1 MCLTILVSEK
11 HELVSEKSGKSQ
23 GILFHQSAGNPEL
36 TCTAR
41 VESPSFQDNTPDA
54 SDTNTVH
61 QTSSTDGDT
70 LETNVEQSSSVTAVE
85 KQVTFP
91 DIVESPSFQDNTP
104 DASDTNTVHQISS
117 TDGDTLETNVEQSSP
132 VTAVEDQL
140 TCTARVESPSFQDN
154 TPDASDT
161 NTVHQTSSTEGDT
174 LETNVEQSS
183 PVTAVEDQ
191 LTCTARVES
200 PSFQDNTPDA
210 SDTNT
215 VHQTSSTDGDTL
227 ETNVEQSSPVTA
239 DEDQLTCTARVESP
253 SFQDNTPDASDTN
266 TVHQTSS
273 TDGDT
278 LETNVEQSSP
288 VTAVEDQLTC
298 TARVES
304 PSFQD
309 NTPDASDTNTVHQTS
324 STEGDTLETNVEQ
337 SSPVTAVE
345 DQVTFPDIV
354 ESLFWEDNA
363 DPCTDDRVD
372 SSSCDDGFET
382 DDFPM
387 LQQLKEDQVLGED
400 HTVVAKSA
408 ASVSVQRKRKASD
421 SGDELSSVKKKYARL
436 KEKYEKLLE
445 ANREPAV
452 TYTSKDVPAVPEQVQ
467 VTCKELPV
475 EPHSSSEE
483 SAYMEAKINEVQKKR
498 IYDKLLACYYCGNV
512 YKHRITEHLQ
522 LVHPNE
528 MDVAKAVGT
537 SDEKKRDNIFLR
549 LKNLGNFKY
558 NLSVLEKKGNDIIV
572 ARRPNKGP
580 IVAKNYLPCV
590 SCYGFY
596 LGKDLWRHEKN
607 CQLKVGQVGK
617 SASVQAESRV
627 LLRSS
632 VSSDPG
638 TGDGLKLLDRLNTRS
653 DSIKCEIVND
663 TLVIK
668 FGTVLLEKLGDRRK
682 NDISQRIRQ
691 LTRLKMQIN
700 TTKNDKTEQLF
711 DLISGNGFDT
721 VVEGVRNLC
730 GTYENEEKVVRM
742 KKPGLALRLGHNL
755 IKAAEIKCGMALR
768 MDDEAS
774 CNQAETFCK
783 LYRREWNDKISSV
796 ALSTL
801 KTNKFNKG
809 QVIPLTDDLV
819 KLKNHLSSR
828 MSALAEKLQSS
839 PAYKVWRELAEV
851 TMVKILL
858 LNKRRGAEA
867 SKLLISAYQSRPN
880 WEETTNKE
888 ILGSLS
894 PLEKKMFSR
903 MDMVHTQGKQDKKV
917 ATLLN
922 RDMVDAINLLIATRA
937 ACGILDTNKYVFANQ
952 LDGHLSTWT
961 SLRDQAVQAQCSKP
975 ELINCNSLRKNIAT
989 VCQLMDL
996 NDGEVQWVSSHL
1008 GHTVKTHKDFY
1019 RLQEAAIEIGKVSKL
1034 LIAAESGKL
1043 SKYKGKSLAALQ
1055 FDDDDESD
1063 NDEDD
1068 DDEEATKDD
1077 SIDDALAGDINAIDS
1092 SNDEPPEKPPYQ
1104 RPQRKRRVKAARK
1117 EICSRARESSV
1128 EELPVARLC
1137 QKRQRIHHVM
1147 PAQKESSSRDS
1158 HADMDSD
1165 DSLHDPTYTLEK
1177 GSEESSGEELKMRK
1191 RRWSEEENIIF
1202 KQCFKN
1208 CLDDKIMPT
1217 SVQLKVAAKR
1227 LPERGIAQ
1235 IRTRVHNVIK
1245 GKQVM

>member
-1 MCLTILVSEK
+1 
-11 HELVSEKSGKSQ
+11 
-23 GILFHQSAGNPEL
+23 
-36 TCTAR
+36 
-41 VESPSFQDNTPDA
+41 VED
-54 SDTNTVH
+54 
-61 QTSSTDGDT
+61 
-70 LETNVEQSSSVTAVE
+70 
-85 KQVTFP
+85 QVTFP
-91 DIVESPSFQDNTP
+91 DIAESPSFQ
-104 DASDTNTVHQISS
+104 A
-117 TDGDTLETNVEQSSP
+117 
-132 VTAVEDQL
+132 
-140 TCTARVESPSFQDN
+140 
-154 TPDASDT
+154 
-161 NTVHQTSSTEGDT
+161 
-174 LETNVEQSS
+174 
-183 PVTAVEDQ
+183 
-191 LTCTARVES
+191 
-200 PSFQDNTPDA
+200 
-210 SDTNT
+210 
-215 VHQTSSTDGDTL
+215 
-227 ETNVEQSSPVTA
+227 
-239 DEDQLTCTARVESP
+239 
-253 SFQDNTPDASDTN
+253 NTPDASDTN

-309 NTPDASDTNTVHQTS
+309 NTPDASDTNTVHQISSTDGDTLETNTS
-324 STEGDTLETNVEQ
+324 STDGDTLETNVEQ

-345 DQVTFPDIV
+345 DQLTFPDIV

-851 TMVKILL
+851 TMVRILL

-975 ELINCNSLRKNIAT
+975 ELINCNSLRKYIAT
-989 VCQLMDL
+989 LMDL

-1019 RLQEAAIEIGKVSKL
+1019 RLQEAAIEIGKISKL

-1055 FDDDDESD
+1055 FD
-1063 NDEDD
+1063 
-1068 DDEEATKDD
+1068 
-1077 SIDDALAGDINAIDS
+1077 AIDS

-1104 RPQRKRRVKAARK
+1104 RPQRKWRVKAARK
-1117 EICSRARESSV
+1117 EIC
-1128 EELPVARLC
+1128 
-1137 QKRQRIHHVM
+1137 
-1147 PAQKESSSRDS
+1147 SRDS

-1177 GSEESSGEELKMRK
+1177 GSEESNG
-1191 RRWSEEENIIF
+1191 
-1202 KQCFKN
+1202 
-1208 CLDDKIMPT
+1208 KIPDFY
-1217 SVQLKVAAKR
+1217 
-1227 LPERGIAQ
+1227 
-1235 IRTRVHNVIK
+1235 
-1245 GKQVM
+1245 